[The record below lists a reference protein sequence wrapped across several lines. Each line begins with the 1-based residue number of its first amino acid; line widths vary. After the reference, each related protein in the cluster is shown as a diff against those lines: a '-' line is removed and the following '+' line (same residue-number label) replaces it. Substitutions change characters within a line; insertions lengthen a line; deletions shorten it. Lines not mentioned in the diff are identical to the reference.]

1 MARKIG
7 AGVLEISFYPSGH
20 FANDQAPTSTELNDA
35 AEVDLT
41 GFLTDGG
48 LATPFDG
55 SVVDNADM
63 SSKFN
68 KTASGTFGG
77 NPLTAEF
84 FRDFPLSADTAWS
97 TLARGT
103 AGYFAIARGGKAT
116 PGTWAIGDELDL
128 WAIEVVT
135 RNPVDV
141 ARNEMQRFTA
151 ECAVPAV
158 PLEDFAVV
166 A

>member
-7 AGVLEISFYPSGH
+7 AGVLEVAYVLTISDYT
-20 FANDQAPTSTELNDA
+20 AMTA
-35 AEVDLT
+35 AEGNAGTFLT

-48 LATPFDG
+48 LSTPLDG
-55 SVVDNADM
+55 SIVDAADM
-63 SSKFN
+63 SAAFN

-77 NPLTAEF
+77 QPLTLEL
-84 FRDFPLSADTAWS
+84 FRDDSADTAWT

-103 AGYFAIARGGKAT
+103 IGHIVVVRFGLAT
-116 PGTWAIGDELDL
+116 PGTFAVADVIDVWPIDV
-128 WAIEVVT
+128 IT

-151 ECAVPAV
+151 EMATTDVPA
-158 PLEDFAVV
+158 EDFAI
-166 A
+166 AA